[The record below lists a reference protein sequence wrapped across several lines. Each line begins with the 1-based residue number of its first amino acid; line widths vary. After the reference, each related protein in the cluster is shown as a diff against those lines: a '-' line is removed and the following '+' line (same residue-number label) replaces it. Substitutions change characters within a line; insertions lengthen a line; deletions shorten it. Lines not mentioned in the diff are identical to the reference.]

1 MASPSV
7 FDHVSS
13 DETDHPDGIY
23 RVVGTSDDG
32 VTLLRVGDADGRRR
46 NTGVLL
52 TVGDD
57 EFERFDAAG
66 NPDGNRPAGVA
77 VTSAAMAAYWSGR
90 ILIGRLADRP
100 RSVVVAVALVS
111 LGVVGNG
118 TSVPDPVVDILLIGG
133 VLVLAYA
140 GRG

>member
-1 MASPSV
+1 
-7 FDHVSS
+7 
-13 DETDHPDGIY
+13 
-23 RVVGTSDDG
+23 
-32 VTLLRVGDADGRRR
+32 
-46 NTGVLL
+46 
-52 TVGDD
+52 
-57 EFERFDAAG
+57 
-66 NPDGNRPAGVA
+66 
-77 VTSAAMAAYWSGR
+77 MAAYWSGR